1 MVVGDESTAA
11 RTHSTAIS
19 PDVRQSAA
27 VAVARFFFFFLA
39 APALVI
45 RPFSRSILYK

>member
-39 APALVI
+39 APSGPASSFFFL
-45 RPFSRSILYK
+45 RP